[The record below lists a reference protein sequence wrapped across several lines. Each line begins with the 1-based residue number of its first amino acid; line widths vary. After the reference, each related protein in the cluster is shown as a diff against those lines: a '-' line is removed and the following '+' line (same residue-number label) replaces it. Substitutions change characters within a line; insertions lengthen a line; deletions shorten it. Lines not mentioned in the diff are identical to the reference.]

1 MPIRV
6 FRSTCKRGK
15 IIPLWGTESLRK
27 AEKQIQGRKRQMKK
41 CERLEEIKEQLDQG
55 IQELMTSDKFQE
67 WLRFLSSFH
76 SYSFNNTVLIYMQ
89 SPNATFVKGF
99 NEWKKHGRFVKKGA
113 KAIKVLA
120 PLIGK
125 KKEKE
130 ENSEKEEKEK
140 KVLYGF
146 RHVNVFDVS
155 STDGKELPAPAVKTL
170 EGDGEQE
177 KALLQEWI
185 HKIEIPVAFKDTG
198 EANGYYHLIKH
209 YIAIHEG
216 RSTAQQL
223 KTLIH
228 EYSHYLLHSKGAK
241 FEQEGSRIREA
252 QAEAVAY
259 VVMNHFGYET
269 GEYSFGY
276 IAGWSQDM
284 NIMKQI
290 GTDIVTCS
298 HQVIEVLSQHQPK
311 EEATA

>member
-1 MPIRV
+1 
-6 FRSTCKRGK
+6 
-15 IIPLWGTESLRK
+15 
-27 AEKQIQGRKRQMKK
+27 MKK